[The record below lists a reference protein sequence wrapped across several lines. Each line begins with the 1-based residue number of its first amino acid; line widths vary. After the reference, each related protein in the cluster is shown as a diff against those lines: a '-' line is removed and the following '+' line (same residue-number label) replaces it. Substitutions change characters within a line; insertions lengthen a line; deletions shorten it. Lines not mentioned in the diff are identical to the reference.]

1 MDKAMTLA
9 HLALAERHVARGYEH
24 IASQMRIIANL
35 ANGGH
40 DTAEADKLLATF
52 EDIQRSHL
60 ADRDR
65 LKKEVAEHP
74 R

>member
-24 IASQMRIIANL
+24 IASQMRIIDSL

-40 DTAEADKLLATF
+40 DTANAERLLATF
-52 EDIQRSHL
+52 EDVQRSHL

-65 LKKEVAEHP
+65 LQRELAEYP

>member
-1 MDKAMTLA
+1 MTLA

-24 IASQMRIIANL
+24 IASQMRIIASL

-40 DTAEADKLLATF
+40 DTAIAEDLLATF
-52 EDIQRSHL
+52 EDIQKMHL

-65 LKKEVAEHP
+65 LKKELAEYP